1 MPGRIVRYED
11 GRVLTEEEARSG
23 AFAFVALGDDLVAFD
38 VLQVDA
44 QLADWAARNQVE
56 SELAQARAEI
66 EALPEDAR
74 ALIDADAE
82 RAEVDALA
90 RRVDEFAARRDTPD
104 IGSPD
109 FLRRAHDEGVIHSAI
124 LYEKPGFLGA
134 TLTITTNLPDL
145 RRVRD
150 WPGGARSVEV
160 RGMIVVALFEQANYG
175 PVRPCPLWRL
185 VGDCRLA
192 DTQRGIFSVLF
203 I

>member
-1 MPGRIVRYED
+1 MPTRIVRFED

-38 VLQVDA
+38 VLRVDE
-44 QLADWAARNQVE
+44 QLAAWAAEHDPDNDLE
-56 SELAQARAEI
+56 KAREEI
-66 EALPEDAR
+66 DALPEDAR
-74 ALIDADAE
+74 ALIDAEDE
-82 RAEVDALA
+82 RAEVEALA
-90 RRVDEFAARRDTPD
+90 KRVDEFAARRDTPD
-104 IGSPD
+104 IGSPE
-109 FLRRAHDEGVIHSAI
+109 FLRRAHDEGVLDSAI
-124 LYEKPGFLGA
+124 LYEKPNFLGQ

-145 RRVRD
+145 RRLKD